1 MKAGPK
7 AAPTGLPLPLE
18 SLPSDGGA
26 RVSAFIE
33 RYCRL
38 PKGGSGNP
46 AGQPIVL
53 RPWQR
58 EIVHGLFDQPR
69 PRQGLVS
76 VARKNGKSLLAACL
90 GLYGLL
96 GDGEES
102 AEVLIGSVDE
112 QTARVIFNLC
122 RRMVELDERL
132 AGVLQV
138 FQGRLY
144 HPATDSVLEVLPG
157 TARLLQG
164 RNPSLAIMDEV
175 HVMDPDAWDA
185 LALAG
190 GTRARPLVLG
200 ISTECDDDPD
210 ALMAR
215 LVDHGRAGGDPD
227 FYFREFTAPA
237 GCELT
242 DRGAWAAANPMLGDT
257 LDPAHLAALVKT
269 TRESRFRRFHLNQR
283 MSLDGAWLPVG
294 AWDACRQ
301 PFTIPDGVEVV
312 LGFDGSFNG
321 DCTALV
327 VVTVDRDRPHID
339 LVELWQ
345 PASGQ
350 QVPIMVV
357 EDAIRNACKRWQVR
371 ELVADPYRWARSL
384 QILAA
389 EGLPVLEYP
398 QSAARMTPATV
409 RFYEAVVNQRLSHN
423 GDRQLAQHITNCVIR
438 EGARGARL
446 SKPDKNSLR
455 RIDAAV
461 AAVMAHDR
469 ACYLADTSEPQLFVF
484 DT

>member
-1 MKAGPK
+1 
-7 AAPTGLPLPLE
+7 
-18 SLPSDGGA
+18 
-26 RVSAFIE
+26 
-33 RYCRL
+33 
-38 PKGGSGNP
+38 
-46 AGQPIVL
+46 
-53 RPWQR
+53 
-58 EIVHGLFDQPR
+58 
-69 PRQGLVS
+69 
-76 VARKNGKSLLAACL
+76 
-90 GLYGLL
+90 
-96 GDGEES
+96 
-102 AEVLIGSVDE
+102 
-112 QTARVIFNLC
+112 
-122 RRMVELDERL
+122 
-132 AGVLQV
+132 V

-190 GTRARPLVLG
+190 GTRAGPLVLG

-283 MSLDGAWLPVG
+283 MSLDGAWLPPG

-321 DCTALV
+321 DTTALV
-327 VVTVDRDRPHID
+327 VVTVDRERP
-339 LVELWQ
+339 
-345 PASGQ
+345 PCRASRIVG
-350 QVPIMVV
+350 
-357 EDAIRNACKRWQVR
+357 AGRRTG
-371 ELVADPYRWARSL
+371 ADHGR
-384 QILAA
+384 
-389 EGLPVLEYP
+389 
-398 QSAARMTPATV
+398 
-409 RFYEAVVNQRLSHN
+409 
-423 GDRQLAQHITNCVIR
+423 
-438 EGARGARL
+438 RGRD
-446 SKPDKNSLR
+446 PNR
-455 RIDAAV
+455 V
-461 AAVMAHDR
+461 
-469 ACYLADTSEPQLFVF
+469 
-484 DT
+484 